1 MLLIGVID
9 MFRAKQIIQGKAQPA
24 GNGLVLA
31 KGCNAELDYLISS
44 LRASREALVHYV
56 TTLGK
61 DQPLPASRA
70 LRTNASRLAEHINY
84 TYKEH

>member
-9 MFRAKQIIQGKAQPA
+9 MFRAKQIIQDKAQAA
-24 GNGLVLA
+24 GNGLVLD
-31 KGCNAELDYLISS
+31 KGCNAVLDYLISS
-44 LRASREALVHYV
+44 LRASREAPVHCV

-61 DQPLPASRA
+61 DQPLPSSRA
-70 LRTNASRLAEHINY
+70 LRTSTSRLAEHINY